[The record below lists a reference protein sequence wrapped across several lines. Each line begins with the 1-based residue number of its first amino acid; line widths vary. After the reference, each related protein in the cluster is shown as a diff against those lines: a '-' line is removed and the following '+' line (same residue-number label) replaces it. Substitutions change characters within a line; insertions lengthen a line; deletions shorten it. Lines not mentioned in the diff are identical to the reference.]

1 MKAKDVDTRER
12 ILTAGGA
19 LMWKYGIRR
28 ITVGEICREAG
39 VSKMTFYK
47 YFENKIAVA
56 KAALQRSAD
65 ELWGKVE
72 ELMARPISFKEKAE
86 LFIRLKIEQTDAWSQ
101 EITRELFEESV
112 PGMAEFVTGLRQGIL
127 DKTIA
132 MFRHFQETGDI
143 RRDIKPEFL
152 LNMLNRLTDT
162 LKDRDLAALYP
173 SFHAL
178 VKEIMEFLFYGMLS
192 NVRGCV

>member
-1 MKAKDVDTRER
+1 MTAKDVDTRER
-12 ILTAGGA
+12 ILTAGRD
-19 LMWKYGIRR
+19 LMWKHGIRR
-28 ITVGEICREAG
+28 VTVGEICREAG

-56 KAALQRSAD
+56 KATLQQSVD

-72 ELMARPISFKEKAE
+72 ALMNRPISFKEKVG
-86 LFIRLKIEQTDAWSQ
+86 LFIQLKIEQTDAWSQ
-101 EITRELFEESV
+101 EITGELFEDSI

-132 MFRHFQETGDI
+132 LFRHFQDTGDI

-152 LNMLNRLTDT
+152 LSMLDRLTDMI
-162 LKDRDLAALYP
+162 KDRDLVALYP
-173 SFHAL
+173 SFQAL
-178 VKEIMEFLFYGMLS
+178 VKEIMEFLFYGMLTIA
-192 NVRGCV
+192 